1 MRQAG
6 AWRLARNSTKVLAI
20 EPPALFQGGILQQ
33 MTFSEKSSARDEER
47 AFSLVRKGDASGIER
62 GRDIIGE
69 KPKGISI
76 TSVHFARHFGA

>member
-1 MRQAG
+1 MRCAHPLRNGLIHASHFRFSVGSKRAG
-6 AWRLARNSTKVLAI
+6 GDL
-20 EPPALFQGGILQQ
+20 
-33 MTFSEKSSARDEER
+33 